1 MLPVSAFL
9 SNAFAQTSTF
19 VNPGVPTDEPIPGD
33 YTGAYRPRVHFSPPI
48 NFMNDPNG
56 LHVDANGI
64 WHLYYQYNPIEP
76 VAGEQH
82 WGHATSTDLY
92 HWENQKIAIFPSN
105 STDYIYSGSAVV
117 DVNNTSGFFP
127 NQDNGVVAMYTLA
140 VEDGYQVQ
148 NIAYSVDNGYTFQ
161 QYEKNPVINIQSPE
175 FRDPQVT
182 WHSDTQRWVRVFSIT
197 LL

>member
-1 MLPVSAFL
+1 
-9 SNAFAQTSTF
+9 
-19 VNPGVPTDEPIPGD
+19 
-33 YTGAYRPRVHFSPPI
+33 
-48 NFMNDPNG
+48 
-56 LHVDANGI
+56 
-64 WHLYYQYNPIEP
+64 
-76 VAGEQH
+76 
-82 WGHATSTDLY
+82 
-92 HWENQKIAIFPSN
+92 
-105 STDYIYSGSAVV
+105 VV